1 MNRALSNTAKDEI
14 ETANPVPTPI
24 TGKATDTFVNSHE
37 EVTNDKNETQN
48 NADAKTD
55 SLEDYSIVPRNERRG
70 LFAFLCLIPEQVE
83 PHNYPKHTRA
93 LMVFIIA
100 FAAMSGPMAGAV
112 ILPGMNSILDDLEG
126 GDHSHKGLVNIS
138 YGLYIL
144 SLGIFSLWWSSSS
157 EIFGR
162 RTIYIISFT
171 VFVGFLI
178 ACALSTSMG
187 MLMVFRVLSG
197 AGAAAVQ
204 SVGAGTIGDMYIPTK
219 RGTAVG
225 YFYLGAVLGPLVG
238 PLAGGAI
245 VERWG
250 WKGTQWFMVI
260 IASVILVLILFL
272 LPETLREEEIPSF
285 QKVPTKTNEQEK
297 VEAPLDRVLT
307 GTEENV
313 PDLTPNTATTALQ
326 EFNMASRS
334 RKAFLLLVRPL
345 KSVKFLAYPPVLL
358 AISYNGFCY
367 FCLYCLNVSIESLYT
382 EAPYNFSSVIVGLMY
397 MPNTLG
403 YIVSSVLSGRYS
415 DMIVRRVKAAN
426 NGVFIPEARFAANVF
441 MGAVMYPLALILF
454 GWTAQYHVFWFIPLI
469 GSFLYGMASMIIFG
483 TCMTYLVDALPGR
496 GSSGVAVNN
505 LVRMIL
511 AAVSTFV
518 SQPMQESKLGYN
530 WLYMLWG
537 LLGLCMIVLLFAIR
551 KWGNKWRTEANF
563 NNFYS

>member
-1 MNRALSNTAKDEI
+1 MNRVLSNTSGDGI
-14 ETANPVPTPI
+14 ESVEPEPIPI
-24 TGKATDTFVNSHE
+24 TDKMTDTFVNSHE
-37 EVTNDKNETQN
+37 EVTNDKNETEN
-48 NADAKTD
+48 NVNAETN

-70 LFAFLCLIPEQVE
+70 LFAFLCLTPEQVE
-83 PHNYPKHTRA
+83 PHNYPKHARA

-100 FAAMSGPMAGAV
+100 FAAMCGPMAGSI

-144 SLGIFSLWWSSSS
+144 SLGIFPLWWSSSS

-187 MLMVFRVLSG
+187 MLMAFRVLSG

-219 RGTAVG
+219 RGAAVG
-225 YFYLGAVLGPLVG
+225 YFYLGPLIGPLVG

-313 PDLTPNTATTALQ
+313 PDSPATALQ
-326 EFNMASRS
+326 EFNIASRS

-345 KSVKFLAYPPVLL
+345 KSVKFLTYPPVLL
-358 AISYNGFCY
+358 VISYNAFCY
-367 FCLYCLNVSIESLYT
+367 FCLYFLNVSLESLYT
-382 EAPYNFSSVIVGLMY
+382 GAPYNFSPVIVGLMY

-563 NNFYS
+563 NNLYS

>member
-1 MNRALSNTAKDEI
+1 MNRVLSNTSEDGI
-14 ETANPVPTPI
+14 ESVEPEPIPI
-24 TGKATDTFVNSHE
+24 TDKVTDTFVNSHE

-70 LFAFLCLIPEQVE
+70 LFSFFCLIPEQVE
-83 PHNYPKHTRA
+83 PHNYSKHTRA

-126 GDHSHKGLVNIS
+126 GDHSRKGLVNIS

-144 SLGIFSLWWSSSS
+144 SLGIFPLWWSSSS

-187 MLMVFRVLSG
+187 MLMAFRVLSG

-297 VEAPLDRVLT
+297 VEAPLNRVLT

-326 EFNMASRS
+326 EFNMASPS

-426 NGVFIPEARFAANVF
+426 NGVFIPEARFAAHVF
-441 MGAVMYPLALILF
+441 MGAIMYPLALILF
-454 GWTAQYHVFWFIPLI
+454 GWTAQYHVFWFVPLI

-551 KWGNKWRTEANF
+551 KCGNKWRTEANF
-563 NNFYS
+563 HNLYS